1 MVTTAS
7 WKARYATVSRRKF
20 LAGTAAGI
28 GGAAALVAC
37 GGSDGGG
44 GSLTFSADD
53 NRKPGTVWQRASDWQ
68 LPDET
73 KEAVK
78 GGIYRSYL
86 ASDQQQSYDA
96 LVLAPSQSFYSG
108 QVHEYLMSQ
117 NRGPGIDPSSPEAQA
132 PVPALAQNFEISG
145 DGLTVTFTMRQGVKF
160 HPVAPVNG
168 RVMDMTDWKTTLERF
183 LALSAQREPLND
195 VLDSTTY
202 PDATHMVWK
211 LKYPYKPLLT
221 RIWNERFGFQI
232 MPKEIN
238 ADTNLQGT
246 VAVGTGFKVLDKHQ
260 PSVTMEFRKHTDY
273 WQGEPFIDR
282 WHFPIIPEYA
292 NRYSQFVTGNIV
304 EFEPTARDVLAIMRD
319 APGTVV
325 VANQLVADE
334 LARVIFGRTNA
345 DTRPWKDPRVRIAMR
360 RAGNFRGIGEFMAN
374 KSQFEAAGVNVQVVS
389 RTHATYG
396 LSYWLDPENGELGDL
411 SANYLHDIAEAKKLT
426 AAAGFTG
433 AIELGFRTLPSAGQ
447 VPEQDALIAD
457 SLNQSGIFKVN
468 LENSTNTV
476 EHRNCRSLR
485 QCDGIVTSSINE
497 DMDYAMREYHS
508 KGPRPGGEPAY
519 GDPELDRIADAY
531 RRELDPQ
538 KSIAILH
545 EHQKA
550 AARFF
555 PTLPREHLYQI
566 FHVRWPWLRNSHY
579 GHNEISMEGHPIAG
593 GHKQWLDPSM
603 PRRNG

>member
-1 MVTTAS
+1 L
-7 WKARYATVSRRKF
+7 ATS
-20 LAGTAAGI
+20 AAGA
-28 GGAAALVAC
+28 GAAAILAC
-37 GGSDGGG
+37 SGGEGGG
-44 GSLTFSADD
+44 GSLTFSTDD
-53 NRKPGTVWQRASDWQ
+53 YRKPGTVWQRKNDWR
-68 LPDET
+68 LPEET

-86 ASDQQQSYDA
+86 PSDQQQSYDA
-96 LVLAPSQSFYSG
+96 LVLAPSQSVYSG
-108 QVHEYLMSQ
+108 HVHEYLMSK
-117 NRGPGIDPSSPEAQA
+117 RAGPGVDPASAESQV
-132 PVPALAQNFEISG
+132 PVPALAQNFEVST
-145 DGLTVTFTMRQGVKF
+145 DGTQVTFTLRPNVKF
-160 HPVAPVNG
+160 HPIAPVNG
-168 RVMDMTDWKTTLERF
+168 RVMDMDDWKTTLERF
-183 LALSAQREPLND
+183 LATSAQREPLMD
-195 VLDSTTY
+195 VLDKAEY

-232 MPKEIN
+232 IPKEIN
-238 ADTNLQGT
+238 ADSKLHGT
-246 VAVGTGFKVLDKHQ
+246 LAVGTGYKILDKHQ
-260 PSVTMEFRKHTDY
+260 PSVTMEYRKHVDY
-273 WQGEPFIDR
+273 WGGEPFIDR

-292 NRYSQFVTGNIV
+292 NRYSQFVTGNIA
-304 EFEPTARDVLAIMRD
+304 ELNPSARDILSLMKD

-325 VANQLVADE
+325 VARELESDQ

-360 RAGNFRGIGEFMAN
+360 RAGNFRGIGEFLAN
-374 KSQFEAAGVNVQVVS
+374 KAQFEAAGVPVEVVS

-396 LSYWLDPENGELGDL
+396 VSYWLDPEKGELGAL
-411 SANYLHDIAEAKKLT
+411 SQNYLFDVAEAKKLT
-426 AAAGFTG
+426 AAAGFSGT
-433 AIELGFRTLPSAGQ
+433 IELGFRTLPVAGE
-447 VPEQDALIAD
+447 VPEMDALIAD
-457 SLNQSGIFKVN
+457 SLNQSGVFKVN
-468 LENSTNTV
+468 VENSTNTV

-555 PTLPREHLYQI
+555 PTLPREHEFQI
-566 FHVRWPWLRNSHY
+566 FDIRWPWLRNTHV
-579 GHNEISMEGHPIAG
+579 GNNGIGLEGRPIAG
-593 GHKQWLDPSM
+593 GHLQWLDKDM